1 MKLFF
6 FTFLQNP
13 LYFHIN
19 VHEAK
24 KDYKCEPGPSLS
36 NFLDELNEQNDFG
49 AVRLE
54 NGNWQCPICSYSHK
68 RKVYVTKHIKTEHL
82 GTKLDSGKKFFTFFK
97 KIYIFSITGVLDFNC
112 EECGKAFALK
122 GNLKKH
128 MKVHEGGKT
137 RPEDY
142 IWENCGKEFAKKEYL
157 KKHMR
162 VHEGK

>member
-36 NFLDELNEQNDFG
+36 NFLNELNEQNDFG

-54 NGNWQCPICSYSHK
+54 NEKWQCPICSFSDK
-68 RKVYVTKHIKTEHL
+68 KKARVTEHIKAVHL
-82 GTKLDSGKKFFTFFK
+82 GTKLDSHKKFSLLSF
-97 KIYIFSITGVLDFNC
+97 KIYIF
-112 EECGKAFALK
+112 
-122 GNLKKH
+122 H
-128 MKVHEGGKT
+128 
-137 RPEDY
+137 
-142 IWENCGKEFAKKEYL
+142 
-157 KKHMR
+157 
-162 VHEGK
+162 